1 MKYYGKEIRKK
12 PLKISGSLLEVS
24 LGADSGS
31 TAIKADNVT
40 VGYPTAN
47 RWKDNLVGSYL
58 NLYDHNS
65 NVSEV
70 LRFMAGVLSHSLDT
84 AAPTPNTKTWN
95 SVNTSYTGQST
106 TTKSALFN
114 GVLGNSSYRLS
125 QHWTSSVYV
134 QMNETQSFIEAE
146 NYFINKGFMNSNERG
161 TFGNH
166 TGVNPFN
173 DSYCANIP
181 NTVLQSSNFGSL
193 TFTNTSV
200 SAGSTIVSS
209 SIDSQLFG
217 LGGLTNGGATPYT
230 VRVIASQSF
239 SDTQTDTT
247 PDASSTFHTKSF
259 VDYTLS
265 DFDENG
271 DSNGLFL
278 AKLITGQPAVI
289 PSAFQDGKF
298 VSVDA
303 PMTGRRRHGGS
314 TNNTSIS
321 SSGYYQMHD
330 TKVGLK
336 SGSQSDADMTYKNAS
351 NSNTV
356 FYMPS
361 PYQAD
366 YTSQGAMSS
375 NILSGAPTAT
385 ISNAT
390 LVETGFS
397 ATSRSLSGAPY
408 LLTTTYAFAY
418 SAESTNHFNPVY
430 GRYTIPI
437 QNSISTN
444 GWSSIG
450 SSNLGGTTSVSVT
463 TSGVQ
468 TNSGNGGVRSSDKST
483 QRTNGTIPHITDGT
497 FLSSS
502 YSFSMSSNS
511 HNVVQNR
518 ASQAS
523 LNYNLALRT
532 TSRNYSGGSQTSTTS
547 TQTFYS
553 ATKFGQSSDSGSMA
567 KYSRAQ
573 GYDAGSLTG
582 TSEAFSGEDFR
593 RKINNNITAFNG
605 DAFTTDTFQTNDEG
619 DAVLGNFDL
628 QVKPGYLVD
637 PGGNYGYWFASGF
650 GSGTYK
656 YYIREFQTSGVKGS
670 LTVGCGKSLNAW
682 SSTSDGISLV
692 VIFKSGTSAGSNT
705 SITTCRLYDPTQT
718 VSNLIESNISQDNH
732 KNPFSSA
739 VDLYGNTGGSQ
750 SGTNFVMPLRN
761 ADGMFLDNSD
771 NGFYVVIRYK
781 GDPAPV
787 TSISTSTS

>member
-1 MKYYGKEIRKK
+1 MKYFGKEIRKN
-12 PLKISGSLLEVS
+12 PLKISGSLLEVDM
-24 LGADSGS
+24 GASSGS
-31 TAIKADNVT
+31 TAIKTNNVT

-58 NLYDHNS
+58 NIFDHNT

-84 AAPTPNTKTWN
+84 AAPTPNTKFWN
-95 SVNTSYTGQST
+95 SVSTNYTGQNT
-106 TTKSALFN
+106 TSKSSLFH

-125 QHWTSSVYV
+125 QHWTSSAYI

-146 NYFINKGFMNSNERG
+146 DYFISKGFMNISERG
-161 TFGNH
+161 AFGNH
-166 TGVNPFN
+166 TGVHPFN
-173 DSYCANIP
+173 DNYCVNIP
-181 NTVLQSSNFGSL
+181 NTILQSGQFGNL

-200 SAGSTIVSS
+200 AGGSTNVSS
-209 SIDSQLFG
+209 SVDSQLFG
-217 LGGLTNGGATPYT
+217 MGGLTNGGATSYT

-259 VDYTLS
+259 VDYTIS
-265 DFDENG
+265 NFDDNG

-278 AKLITGQPAVI
+278 AKMITGQPAVI

-298 VSVDA
+298 VNIDA
-303 PMTGRRRHGGS
+303 PQTGRKRHGGS

-321 SSGYYQMHD
+321 SSGYYLMHD
-330 TKVGLK
+330 TRVGLK
-336 SGSQSDADMTYKNAS
+336 SGSQADFVYKNAS

-356 FYMPS
+356 FYMPNTNNGS
-361 PYQAD
+361 F
-366 YTSQGAMSS
+366 TSQGRVSS
-375 NILSGAPTAT
+375 NIISGAPTAT

-408 LLTTTYAFAY
+408 LLTTTYSYNY

-430 GRYTIPI
+430 GGATAPI

-444 GWSSIG
+444 GWNTIG
-450 SSNLGGTTSVSVT
+450 NSNLGGTTSVSVT

-468 TNSGNGGVRSSDKST
+468 TNSGTAGVRSADKAT

-502 YSFSMSSNS
+502 YSFSLSSNYE
-511 HNVVQNR
+511 NVGQNR
-518 ASQAS
+518 TSNNN
-523 LNYNLALRT
+523 LNYSLALRT
-532 TSRNYSGGSQTSTTS
+532 TSRNYAGTTQTSTTS
-547 TQTFYS
+547 TQTFYD
-553 ATKFGQSSDSGSMA
+553 ATKFGQASASGSMA
-567 KYSRAQ
+567 VYSRAQ
-573 GYDAGSLTG
+573 GYDNGSLTG
-582 TSEAFSGEDFR
+582 TSETFLGEDFR

-619 DAVLGNFDL
+619 DNVLGNLDL

-637 PGGNYGYWFASGF
+637 PGGNYGYWFYSGF

-682 SSTSDGISLV
+682 SSTSNGISLV

-705 SITTCRLYDPTQT
+705 SITNCRLYDPTQT
-718 VSNLIESNISQDNH
+718 VSNLISAGITTDNH
-732 KNPFSSA
+732 QNPFSSN

-750 SGTNFVMPLRN
+750 SGTNFTMPLRN

>member
-12 PLKISGSLLEVS
+12 PLTITGSLLTVD
-24 LGADSGS
+24 LGTNSGS
-31 TAIKADNVT
+31 TAIKTNNIT
-40 VGYPTAN
+40 VGYPNAN
-47 RWKDNLVGSYL
+47 RWQDNLVGSYF
-58 NLYDHNS
+58 NTFDHNS
-65 NVSEV
+65 NVSEIM
-70 LRFMAGVLSHSLDT
+70 RFMAGVISHSIDT
-84 AAPTPNTKTWN
+84 AAPTPNLKKW
-95 SVNTSYTGQST
+95 SGVSTSYSGQST
-106 TTKSALFN
+106 TTKSSLFSN

-125 QHWTSSVYV
+125 QHWTSSAYV

-173 DSYCANIP
+173 SGYCANIP

-193 TFTNTSV
+193 TFTNTYQKSGT
-200 SAGSTIVSS
+200 SAVFQNTNN
-209 SIDSQLFG
+209 FG
-217 LGGLTNGGATPYT
+217 MGTLTNGGATPFT
-230 VRVIASQSF
+230 IRVIASQSF
-239 SDTQTDTT
+239 SDVQSDTT

-259 VDYTLS
+259 VDYTIS
-265 DFDENG
+265 SFDDNG
-271 DSNGLFL
+271 DSNGLYL
-278 AKLITGQPAVI
+278 TRIETAQPAVI
-289 PSAFQDGKF
+289 PAAFQEGRF
-298 VSVDA
+298 QSVDA
-303 PMTGRRRHGGS
+303 PITGRKRHAGS

-321 SSGYYQMHD
+321 SSGYYKMHD
-330 TKVGLK
+330 VRVGLK
-336 SGSQSDADMTYKNAS
+336 SGSATDFEYKNGS
-351 NSNTV
+351 DSNTT
-356 FYMPS
+356 FFMPS
-361 PYQAD
+361 PYQAS
-366 YTSQGAMSS
+366 YTSLGAVSS

-390 LVETGFS
+390 LVETAFS

-408 LLTTTYAFAY
+408 LLTTTYGYNY

-430 GRYTIPI
+430 GRYTTPI
-437 QNSISTN
+437 QNAISTN
-444 GWSSIG
+444 GWNSIG

-468 TNSGNGGVRSSDKST
+468 TNSGNGGVRSADKST

-518 ASQAS
+518 SSQAS
-523 LNYNLALRT
+523 LNYSLALRT
-532 TSRNYSGGSQTSTTS
+532 TSRNYAGSSQTSTTS
-547 TQTFYS
+547 TQTFYN
-553 ATKFGQSSDSGSMA
+553 ATKFGQVSASGSMA

-593 RKINNNITAFNG
+593 IVLNNNVTAFNG
-605 DAFTTDTFQTNDEG
+605 TYFTTDSFQTNDEG
-619 DAVLGNFDL
+619 DSVLGNLDL

-637 PGGNYGYWFASGF
+637 PGGNYGYWFASNF

-656 YYIREFQTSGVKGS
+656 YYIRRFQTSGVKGS
-670 LTVGCGKSLNAW
+670 LTVGCGKSLQAW
-682 SSTSDGISLV
+682 TSTSDGISLA

-718 VSNLIESNISQDNH
+718 VSNLIESGISNDNH
-732 KNPFSSA
+732 KNPFSSN

-750 SGTNFVMPLRN
+750 SGTNFTMPLRN

>member
-12 PLKISGSLLEVS
+12 PLKISGSLLEVDMGS
-24 LGADSGS
+24 SSGS
-31 TAIKADNVT
+31 TAIKTNNVT
-40 VGYPTAN
+40 IGYPTAN

-58 NLYDHNS
+58 NFYDHDT
-65 NVSEV
+65 NVSEM

-84 AAPTPNTKTWN
+84 AAPTPNTKFWN
-95 SVNTSYTGQST
+95 SVSTNYSGQST
-106 TTKSALFN
+106 TSKSSLFH
-114 GVLGNSSYRLS
+114 GVLGHSSYRLS
-125 QHWTSSVYV
+125 QHWTSSAYI

-146 NYFINKGFMNSNERG
+146 DYFISKGFMNASERG

-181 NTVLQSSNFGSL
+181 NTILQSGQFGSL

-200 SAGSTIVSS
+200 SAGSSIVSS
-209 SIDSQLFG
+209 SVDSQLFG
-217 LGGLTNGGATPYT
+217 LGELTNGGPTSYT
-230 VRVIASQSF
+230 VRVIASQSY
-239 SDTQTDTT
+239 SDSQSDTT
-247 PDASSTFHTKSF
+247 PDATSTFHTSSF
-259 VDYTLS
+259 IDYTLS
-265 DFDENG
+265 TFDDNG

-278 AKLITGQPAVI
+278 AKMITGQPAVI

-298 VSVDA
+298 VNVDA
-303 PMTGRRRHGGS
+303 PITGRKYTNGA
-314 TNNTSIS
+314 TNNNVIS

-330 TKVGLK
+330 TRVGLK
-336 SGSQSDADMTYKNAS
+336 SGSQADFVYKNAS

-356 FYMPS
+356 FYMPNTNNGS
-361 PYQAD
+361 F
-366 YTSQGAMSS
+366 TSQGAVSS
-375 NILSGAPTAT
+375 NIISGAPTAT

-408 LLTTTYAFAY
+408 LLTTTYSYNY

-430 GRYTIPI
+430 GRYTTPI
-437 QNSISTN
+437 QNTISTN

-468 TNSGNGGVRSSDKST
+468 TNSGNGGVRSNDKTT

-518 ASQAS
+518 SSQAS
-523 LNYNLALRT
+523 LNYSLALRT
-532 TSRNYSGGSQTSTTS
+532 TSRNYAGSSQTSTTS
-547 TQTFYS
+547 TQTFYN
-553 ATKFGQSSDSGSMA
+553 ATKFGQVSASGSMA

-593 RKINNNITAFNG
+593 IVLNNNVTAFNG
-605 DAFTTDTFQTNDEG
+605 SYFTTNSFLTNDEG
-619 DAVLGNFDL
+619 DNVLGNFDL

-637 PGGNYGYWFASGF
+637 PGGNYGYWFAEDF

-656 YYIREFQTSGVKGS
+656 YYIRRFQTSGVKGS

-682 SSTSDGISLV
+682 TSTSDGISLV

-705 SITTCRLYDPTQT
+705 AITNCRLYDPTQT
-718 VSNLIESNISQDNH
+718 VSNLIESGISQDNH
-732 KNPFSSA
+732 KNPFSSN
-739 VDLYGNTGGSQ
+739 VDLYGNTGGST

>member
-1 MKYYGKEIRKK
+1 MKYYGKDIKRHDTV
-12 PLKISGSLLEVS
+12 ITGSTLTVD
-24 LGADSGS
+24 LGASSGS
-31 TAIKADNVT
+31 TAITTNNVT
-40 VGYPTAN
+40 VGYPTSN
-47 RWKDNLVGSYL
+47 RWQDNLEGSFL
-58 NLYDHNS
+58 NFYDHNS

-84 AAPTPNTKTWN
+84 AAPTANTKIWN
-95 SVNTSYTGQST
+95 SVSTTYSGQST
-106 TTKSALFN
+106 TTKSSLFGN

-125 QHWTSSVYV
+125 QHWTSSIYV

-146 NYFINKGFMNSNERG
+146 NYFISKGFMNANERG

-166 TGVNPFN
+166 TGINPFN
-173 DSYCANIP
+173 SSYCTNIP

-193 TFTNTSV
+193 TFRNTSQ
-200 SAGSTIVSS
+200 SGGSTTVSS
-209 SIDSQLFG
+209 SVDSQKFG

-259 VDYTLS
+259 VDYTQNS
-265 DFDENG
+265 FGTTAD
-271 DSNGLFL
+271 GLTL

-298 VSVDA
+298 VNVDA
-303 PMTGRRRHGGS
+303 PITGRKRHGGS

-321 SSGYYQMHD
+321 SSGYYLMHGA
-330 TKVGLK
+330 KVGLK
-336 SGSQSDADMTYKNAS
+336 SGSQSDADMVYKNAS

-356 FYMPS
+356 FFMPS
-361 PYQAD
+361 PFQGG

-375 NILSGAPTAT
+375 NILSGSPTAT

-390 LVETGFS
+390 LTETAFS

-408 LLTTTYAFAY
+408 LLTTTYGFAY

-430 GRYTIPI
+430 GRFTTPL

-444 GWSSIG
+444 GWNSIG
-450 SSNLGGTTSVSVT
+450 SSNLSNTSVTVS

-468 TNSGNGGVRSSDKST
+468 TNSGTAGVRSADKAT

-502 YSFSMSSNS
+502 YSFSLSSNQE
-511 HNVVQNR
+511 NVGQNR
-518 ASQAS
+518 TSNNN
-523 LNYNLALRT
+523 LNYSLALRT
-532 TSRNYSGGSQTSTTS
+532 TSRNYSGGSQTSTTA
-547 TQTFYS
+547 TQTFYN
-553 ATKFGQSSDSGSMA
+553 ATKFGQVSASGSMA
-567 KYSRAQ
+567 IYSRAQ
-573 GYDAGSLTG
+573 GFDGGSLTG
-582 TSEAFSGEDFR
+582 TSEQFTGEDFR

-605 DAFTTDTFQTNDEG
+605 DAFTTDSFVTNDEG
-619 DAVLGNFDL
+619 DNVLGNLDL
-628 QVKPGYLVD
+628 QVKPGFLVD

-656 YYIREFQTSGVKGS
+656 YYIREFRTSGVKGS

-682 SSTSDGISLV
+682 TSTSNGISLV

-705 SITTCRLYDPTQT
+705 SITTCRLYDPTQL
-718 VSNLIESNISQDNH
+718 VSNLIESGISNDNV
-732 KNPFSSA
+732 KNPFSSN
-739 VDLYGNTGGSQ
+739 VDLFGNTGGSQ
-750 SGTNFVMPLRN
+750 SGTNFTMPLRN

-771 NGFYVVIRYK
+771 NGFYVLIRYK

-787 TSISTSTS
+787 TSITTSTS

>member
-12 PLKISGSLLEVS
+12 PLKISGSLLEVDM
-24 LGADSGS
+24 GASSGS
-31 TAIKADNVT
+31 TAIKTNNIT
-40 VGYPTAN
+40 VGYPTSN
-47 RWKDNLVGSYL
+47 RWQDNLQGSYL
-58 NLYDHNS
+58 NLYDHNT
-65 NVSEV
+65 NVSEL

-84 AAPTPNTKTWN
+84 AAPLPNTKTFG
-95 SVNTSYTGQST
+95 SVSTSYTGQNT
-106 TTKSALFN
+106 TTKSSLFGN

-125 QHWTSSVYV
+125 QHWTSSVYI

-146 NYFINKGFMNSNERG
+146 NYFISKGFMNANERG

-166 TGVNPFN
+166 TGINPFN
-173 DSYCANIP
+173 SNYCSNIP
-181 NTVLQSSNFGSL
+181 STVLQAGQFNNL
-193 TFTNTSV
+193 TFTNTSQ
-200 SAGSTIVSS
+200 AGGSTNISS

-217 LGGLTNGGATPYT
+217 MGGLTNGGATSYT

-239 SDTQTDTT
+239 SDTQSDTT

-259 VDYTLS
+259 VDYTIT
-265 DFDENG
+265 DFDTNG
-271 DSNGLFL
+271 DANGLFL

-298 VSVDA
+298 VNIDA
-303 PMTGRRRHGGS
+303 PMTGRKRHGGS

-330 TKVGLK
+330 VRVGLK
-336 SGSQSDADMTYKNAS
+336 SGSQADFVYRNGS
-351 NSNTV
+351 NSTNR
-356 FYMPS
+356 FFMPS
-361 PYQAD
+361 PFQSN

-375 NILSGAPTAT
+375 NIISGAPTAT

-390 LVETGFS
+390 LTETGFS

-408 LLTTTYAFAY
+408 LLTTTYTFAY

-430 GRYTIPI
+430 GRYTTPL

-450 SSNLGGTTSVSVT
+450 SSNLGGGTSVSVT

-468 TNSGNGGVRSSDKST
+468 TNSGTAGVRSADKST

-511 HNVVQNR
+511 HNSVQNR
-518 ASQAS
+518 SSQAS

-532 TSRNYSGGSQTSTTS
+532 TSRNYSGGSQTSTTA
-547 TQTFYS
+547 TQTFYN
-553 ATKFGQSSDSGSMA
+553 ATKFGQPSSSGSMA

-582 TSEAFSGEDFR
+582 TTEQFSGEDFR
-593 RKINNNITAFNG
+593 RKINNNITSFNG

-619 DAVLGNFDL
+619 DAVLGNYDL
-628 QVKPGYLVD
+628 QVKPGRLVD

-682 SSTSDGISLV
+682 TSTSDGVSLV
-692 VIFKSGTSAGSNT
+692 VILKSGTSAGSNT
-705 SITTCRLYDPTQT
+705 SITTCRLFDPTQT

-750 SGTNFVMPLRN
+750 SGTNFTMPMRN

-771 NGFYVVIRYK
+771 NKFYVVIRFK
-781 GDPAPV
+781 GDPTPV

>member
-1 MKYYGKEIRKK
+1 MKYYGKKVERHDTVIT
-12 PLKISGSLLEVS
+12 GSTLTVD
-24 LGADSGS
+24 LGANSGS
-31 TAIKADNVT
+31 TAITTNNIT

-47 RWKDNLVGSYL
+47 RWGDNLVGSYL
-58 NLYDHNS
+58 NLYDHNT
-65 NVSEV
+65 NVSEM

-84 AAPTPNTKTWN
+84 AAPTPNTKIWN
-95 SVNTSYTGQST
+95 SVSTNYSGQST
-106 TTKSALFN
+106 TSKSSLFH
-114 GVLGNSSYRLS
+114 GTLGNSSYRLS
-125 QHWTSSVYV
+125 QHWTSSAYI

-146 NYFINKGFMNSNERG
+146 DYFISKGFMNVSERG

-166 TGVNPFN
+166 TGVHPFN

-181 NTVLQSSNFGSL
+181 NTILQSGQFGNL

-200 SAGSTIVSS
+200 SAGSTNVSS
-209 SIDSQLFG
+209 SVDTQLFG
-217 LGGLTNGGATPYT
+217 LGGLTNGGATSYT

-239 SDTQTDTT
+239 SDVQSDTT

-259 VDYTLS
+259 VDYTQTS
-265 DFDENG
+265 FGTTG
-271 DSNGLFL
+271 DGLTL
-278 AKLITGQPAVI
+278 AKMITGQPAVI

-298 VSVDA
+298 VSIDA
-303 PMTGRRRHGGS
+303 PQTGRKRHGGS

-330 TKVGLK
+330 TRVGLK
-336 SGSQSDADMTYKNAS
+336 SGSQADFVYKNAS

-356 FYMPS
+356 FYMPNTNNGS
-361 PYQAD
+361 F
-366 YTSQGAMSS
+366 TSQGAVSS
-375 NILSGAPTAT
+375 NIISGAPTAT

-397 ATSRSLSGAPY
+397 AASRSLSGAPY
-408 LLTTTYAFAY
+408 LLTTTYSYNY

-430 GRYTIPI
+430 GGATAPI

-444 GWSSIG
+444 GWNTIG
-450 SSNLGGTTSVSVT
+450 NSNLGGTTSVSVT

-468 TNSGNGGVRSSDKST
+468 TNSGTAGVRSADKAT

-502 YSFSMSSNS
+502 YSFSLSSNYE
-511 HNVVQNR
+511 NVGQNR
-518 ASQAS
+518 TSNNS
-523 LNYNLALRT
+523 LNYSLALRT
-532 TSRNYSGGSQTSTTS
+532 TSRNYAGTTQTSTTS
-547 TQTFYS
+547 TQTFYD
-553 ATKFGQSSDSGSMA
+553 ATKFGQPSASGSMA
-567 KYSRAQ
+567 IYSRSQ

-593 RKINNNITAFNG
+593 IKLLDNVTAFNG
-605 DAFTTDTFQTNDEG
+605 TYFTTDSFQTNDEG
-619 DAVLGNFDL
+619 DSVLGNLDL

-637 PGGNYGYWFASGF
+637 PGGNYGYWFYGGF

-656 YYIREFQTSGVKGS
+656 YYIRRFQTSGVKGS

-705 SITTCRLYDPTQT
+705 SIATCRLYDPTQT
-718 VSNLIESNISQDNH
+718 VSNLIESGISNDNH
-732 KNPFSSA
+732 KNPFSSN
-739 VDLYGNTGGSQ
+739 VDLYGNTGGSS
-750 SGTNFVMPLRN
+750 SGTNFTMPLRN

>member
-1 MKYYGKEIRKK
+1 MKYYGKEIRKQ
-12 PLKISGSLLEVS
+12 PLKISGSLLEVD
-24 LGADSGS
+24 LGTDSGS
-31 TAIKADNVT
+31 TAIKTNNVT

-47 RWKDNLVGSYL
+47 RWQDNLVGSYF
-58 NLYDHNS
+58 NTFDHNS

-70 LRFMAGVLSHSLDT
+70 MRFMAGVISHSIDT
-84 AAPTPNTKTWN
+84 AAPTPNLKTW
-95 SVNTSYTGQST
+95 SGVSTSYSGQST
-106 TTKSALFN
+106 TTKSSLFSN
-114 GVLGNSSYRLS
+114 GVLGNSNYRLS
-125 QHWTSSVYV
+125 QHWTSSAYV

-146 NYFINKGFMNSNERG
+146 NYFIAKGFMNSNERG

-173 DSYCANIP
+173 SSYCSNIP
-181 NTVLQSSNFGSL
+181 NTVLQSSNFGNL
-193 TFTNTSV
+193 TFTNTYQKTGT
-200 SAGSTIVSS
+200 SAVFQNTNN
-209 SIDSQLFG
+209 FG
-217 LGGLTNGGATPYT
+217 MGTLTNGGATPFSI
-230 VRVIASQSF
+230 RVIASQSF
-239 SDTQTDTT
+239 SDVQSDTT

-259 VDYTLS
+259 VDYTIS
-265 DFDENG
+265 SFDDNG

-278 AKLITGQPAVI
+278 TKIETAQPAVI
-289 PSAFQDGKF
+289 PAAFQEGRF
-298 VSVDA
+298 QSVDA
-303 PMTGRRRHGGS
+303 PITGRKRHAGS

-321 SSGYYQMHD
+321 SSGYYKMHD
-330 TKVGLK
+330 VRVGLK
-336 SGSQSDADMTYKNAS
+336 SGSMSTFEFKNGSD
-351 NSNTV
+351 SNTT
-356 FYMPS
+356 FFMPS
-361 PYQAD
+361 PYQSG
-366 YTSQGAMSS
+366 YTSEGAMSS
-375 NILSGAPTAT
+375 NILSGSPTAT

-390 LVETGFS
+390 LVETAFS

-408 LLTTTYAFAY
+408 LLTTTYSYNY

-430 GRYTIPI
+430 GRYTTPL

-444 GWSSIG
+444 GWNSIG

-468 TNSGNGGVRSSDKST
+468 TNSGNGGVRSADKTT

-511 HNVVQNR
+511 HNVGQNR
-518 ASQAS
+518 TSNNS
-523 LNYNLALRT
+523 LNYSLALRT
-532 TSRNYSGGSQTSTTS
+532 TSRNYVGSSQTSTS
-547 TQTFYS
+547 ATQTFYN
-553 ATKFGQSSDSGSMA
+553 ATKFGQVSASGSMA

-593 RKINNNITAFNG
+593 IVLNNNVTAFNG
-605 DAFTTDTFQTNDEG
+605 TYFTTDSFQTNDEG
-619 DAVLGNFDL
+619 DSVLGNLDL

-637 PGGNYGYWFASGF
+637 PGGNYGYWFVSGF

-656 YYIREFQTSGVKGS
+656 YYIRRLQTSGVKGS
-670 LTVGCGKSLNAW
+670 LTVGCGKSLNSWA
-682 SSTSDGISLV
+682 STSNGISLV
-692 VIFKSGTSAGSNT
+692 VILKSGTSAGSNT
-705 SITTCRLYDPTQT
+705 SISTCRLFDPTQT
-718 VSNLIESNISQDNH
+718 VSNLIEAGISNDDH
-732 KNPFSSA
+732 KNPFSSN
-739 VDLYGNTGGSQ
+739 VDLYGNTGGSS
-750 SGTNFVMPLRN
+750 SGTNFTLPMRN

>member
-12 PLKISGSLLEVS
+12 PLKISGSLLEVN
-24 LGADSGS
+24 LGANSGS
-31 TAIKADNVT
+31 TAIKTNNIT

-47 RWKDNLVGSYL
+47 RWQDNLQGSYL
-58 NLYDHNS
+58 NFYDHET
-65 NVSEV
+65 NVSEL

-84 AAPTPNTKTWN
+84 SAPTPNLKAW
-95 SVNTSYTGQST
+95 SGVSTSYTGQST
-106 TTKSALFN
+106 TTKSSLFGN

-125 QHWTSSVYV
+125 QHWTSSAYV

-146 NYFINKGFMNSNERG
+146 NYFIAKGFMNSNERG

-166 TGVNPFN
+166 TGINPFN
-173 DSYCANIP
+173 SSYCANIP
-181 NTVLQSSNFGSL
+181 NTVLQSGQFGSL
-193 TFTNTSV
+193 TFRNTSQ
-200 SAGSTIVSS
+200 SGGSTTVSS
-209 SIDSQLFG
+209 SVDSQKFG
-217 LGGLTNGGATPYT
+217 LGSLTNGGATSYT

-239 SDTQTDTT
+239 SDTQSDTT
-247 PDASSTFHTKSF
+247 PDANSTFHTKSF
-259 VDYTLS
+259 VDYTQTS
-265 DFDENG
+265 FGTTG
-271 DSNGLFL
+271 DGLTL

-298 VSVDA
+298 VNVDA
-303 PMTGRRRHGGS
+303 PITGRKRHGGS

-321 SSGYYQMHD
+321 SSGYYQMHG

-336 SGSQSDADMTYKNAS
+336 SGSQSDADMVYKNAS
-351 NSNTV
+351 NSNNV

-361 PYQAD
+361 PYQNA

-390 LVETGFS
+390 ITETGFS

-408 LLTTTYAFAY
+408 LLTATYAFAY

-430 GRYTIPI
+430 GRYTTPL

-444 GWSSIG
+444 GWNSIG
-450 SSNLGGTTSVSVT
+450 SSNLGGGTSVSVT

-468 TNSGNGGVRSSDKST
+468 TNSGTAGVRSGDKAT

-502 YSFSMSSNS
+502 YSFSLSSNYE
-511 HNVVQNR
+511 NVGQNR
-518 ASQAS
+518 TSNNS
-523 LNYNLALRT
+523 LNYSLALRT
-532 TSRNYSGGSQTSTTS
+532 TSRNYSGGSQTSTS
-547 TQTFYS
+547 ATQTFYN
-553 ATKFGQSSDSGSMA
+553 AAKFKQHADSGSMA
-567 KYSRAQ
+567 IYSRAQ
-573 GYDAGSLTG
+573 GYDNGSLTG
-582 TSEAFSGEDFR
+582 TSETFLGEDHR
-593 RKINNNITAFNG
+593 RKINNNVTSFNA
-605 DAFTTDTFQTNDEG
+605 DSFTTNTFQTNDEG
-619 DAVLGNFDL
+619 DNVLGNLDL

-637 PGGNYGYWFASGF
+637 PGGNYGYWFYSGF

-682 SSTSDGISLV
+682 TSTSNGISLV
-692 VIFKSGTSAGSNT
+692 VILKSGTSAGSNT
-705 SITTCRLYDPTQT
+705 SITNCRLFDPTQT
-718 VSNLIESNISQDNH
+718 VSNLIESGISNDNH
-732 KNPFSSA
+732 KNPFSSN
-739 VDLYGNTGGSQ
+739 VDLYGNTGGSS
-750 SGTNFVMPLRN
+750 SGTNFTLPMRN

-787 TSISTSTS
+787 TSISISTS

>member
-1 MKYYGKEIRKK
+1 MKYFGKEIRKH
-12 PLKISGSLLEVS
+12 PLKISGSLLEVDM
-24 LGADSGS
+24 GASSGS
-31 TAIKADNVT
+31 TAIKTNNVT
-40 VGYPTAN
+40 IGYPTAN

-58 NLYDHNS
+58 NFYDHDT
-65 NVSEV
+65 NVSEM

-84 AAPTPNTKTWN
+84 AAPTPNTKYWN
-95 SVNTSYTGQST
+95 SVSTNYSGQST
-106 TTKSALFN
+106 TSKSSLFH
-114 GVLGNSSYRLS
+114 GVLGHSSYRLS
-125 QHWTSSVYV
+125 QHWTSSAYI

-146 NYFINKGFMNSNERG
+146 DYFISKGFMNASERG

-181 NTVLQSSNFGSL
+181 GTILQSGQFGSL

-200 SAGSTIVSS
+200 SAGSSIVSS
-209 SIDSQLFG
+209 SVDSQLFG
-217 LGGLTNGGATPYT
+217 LGELTNGGATSYT

-247 PDASSTFHTKSF
+247 PDASSTYHTKSF

-265 DFDENG
+265 AFDDNG
-271 DSNGLFL
+271 DSNGLYL
-278 AKLITGQPAVI
+278 TRIETAQPAVI
-289 PSAFQDGKF
+289 PAAYQEGRFQ
-298 VSVDA
+298 SVDA
-303 PMTGRRRHGGS
+303 PQTGRKRHGGS

-321 SSGYYQMHD
+321 SSGYYLMHD
-330 TKVGLK
+330 VRVGLK
-336 SGSQSDADMTYKNAS
+336 SGSMADFQYKNGS

-356 FYMPS
+356 FFMPS
-361 PYQAD
+361 PYQAS

-375 NILSGAPTAT
+375 NILSGSPTAT

-390 LVETGFS
+390 IRETSFS

-430 GRYTIPI
+430 GRYTTPL

-444 GWSSIG
+444 GWNSIG
-450 SSNLGGTTSVSVT
+450 SSNLSNTSVTVS

-468 TNSGNGGVRSSDKST
+468 TNSGTAGVRSSDKAT

-502 YSFSMSSNS
+502 YSFSLSSNYE
-511 HNVVQNR
+511 NVGQNR
-518 ASQAS
+518 TSNNS
-523 LNYNLALRT
+523 LNYSLALRT
-532 TSRNYSGGSQTSTTS
+532 TSRNYAGSSQTSTS
-547 TQTFYS
+547 ATQTFYN
-553 ATKFGQSSDSGSMA
+553 ATKFGQPSSSGSMA
-567 KYSRAQ
+567 IYSRAQ
-573 GYDAGSLTG
+573 GYDNGSLTG
-582 TSEAFSGEDFR
+582 TSETFLGEDHR
-593 RKINNNITAFNG
+593 IKINNNVTAFNG

-619 DAVLGNFDL
+619 DAVLGNYDL

-637 PGGNYGYWFASGF
+637 PGGSYGYWFASNF

-656 YYIREFQTSGVKGS
+656 YYIRRFQTSGVKGS
-670 LTVGCGKSLNAW
+670 LTVGCGKSLEAW
-682 SSTSDGISLV
+682 TSTGDGVSMV
-692 VIFKSGTSAGSNT
+692 VIFKSGTSAGVNT
-705 SITTCRLYDPTQT
+705 SITNCRLYDPTQT
-718 VSNLIESNISQDNH
+718 VSNLIESGISQDNH

-739 VDLYGNTGGSQ
+739 VDLYGNTGGST

-761 ADGMFLDNSD
+761 ADGMFLDGSD

-781 GDPAPV
+781 GDPSPV
-787 TSISTSTS
+787 TSITTSTS

>member
-1 MKYYGKEIRKK
+1 MKYYGKNIQRHDTV
-12 PLKISGSLLEVS
+12 ITGSTLTVD
-24 LGADSGS
+24 LGANSGS
-31 TAIKADNVT
+31 TAITTNNVT
-40 VGYPTAN
+40 VGYPTSN
-47 RWKDNLVGSYL
+47 RWQDNLQGSYL
-58 NLYDHNS
+58 NLFDHNT
-65 NVSEV
+65 NASEI
-70 LRFMAGVLSHSLDT
+70 LRFMAGVMSHSLDT
-84 AAPTPNTKTWN
+84 AAPTANTKIWN
-95 SVNTSYTGQST
+95 SVSTNYSGQST
-106 TTKSALFN
+106 TSKSSLFH
-114 GVLGNSSYRLS
+114 GTLGNSSYRLS
-125 QHWTSSVYV
+125 QHWTSSAFI
-134 QMNETQSFIEAE
+134 QMNETKSFIEAE
-146 NYFINKGFMNSNERG
+146 DYFIAKGFMNSSERG

-166 TGVNPFN
+166 TGIQPFN
-173 DSYCANIP
+173 DTYCANIP
-181 NTVLQSSNFGSL
+181 NTILQSGQFSGL

-200 SAGSTIVSS
+200 AGGSTTVSS
-209 SIDSQLFG
+209 SVDTQLFG
-217 LGGLTNGGATPYT
+217 IGGLTNGGATQYT
-230 VRVIASQSF
+230 VRVIASQSY

-247 PDASSTFHTKSF
+247 PDANSTFHTKSF
-259 VDYTLS
+259 VDYTQNS
-265 DFDENG
+265 FGTTG
-271 DSNGLFL
+271 DGLTL
-278 AKLITGQPAVI
+278 AKMITGQPAVI

-298 VSVDA
+298 TNVDA
-303 PMTGRRRHGGS
+303 PITGRKRHGGS

-330 TKVGLK
+330 VKVGLK
-336 SGSQSDADMTYKNAS
+336 SGSQSDADMVYKNGS
-351 NSNTV
+351 NSNTA
-356 FYMPS
+356 FYMPNTNNGS
-361 PYQAD
+361 F
-366 YTSQGAMSS
+366 TSQGAISS
-375 NILSGAPTAT
+375 NIINGAPTAT

-390 LVETGFS
+390 ITETSFS

-430 GRYTIPI
+430 GRYTTPL

-444 GWSSIG
+444 GWNSIG
-450 SSNLGGTTSVSVT
+450 SSNLSNTSVSVT

-468 TNSGNGGVRSSDKST
+468 TNSGTAGVRSSDKAT

-511 HNVVQNR
+511 HNVGQNR
-518 ASQAS
+518 TSNNS
-523 LNYNLALRT
+523 LNYSLALRT
-532 TSRNYSGGSQTSTTS
+532 TSRNYAGSSQTSTS
-547 TQTFYS
+547 ATQTFYN
-553 ATKFGQSSDSGSMA
+553 AAKFNQHANSGSMA

-593 RKINNNITAFNG
+593 IVLNNNVTAFNG
-605 DAFTTDTFQTNDEG
+605 SYFTTDSFQTNDEG
-619 DAVLGNFDL
+619 DSVLGNLDL

-637 PGGNYGYWFASGF
+637 PGGNYGYWFVSGF

-656 YYIREFQTSGVKGS
+656 YYIRRFQTSGVKGS
-670 LTVGCGKSLNAW
+670 LTVGCGKSLQAW
-682 SSTSDGISLV
+682 TSTSNGISLA

-718 VSNLIESNISQDNH
+718 VSNLIESGISNDNH
-732 KNPFSSA
+732 KNPFSSN
-739 VDLYGNTGGSQ
+739 VDLYGNTGGSS
-750 SGTNFVMPLRN
+750 SGTNFTMPLRN

>member
-12 PLKISGSLLEVS
+12 PLKISGSLLEVN

-31 TAIKADNVT
+31 TAIKTNNVT

-47 RWKDNLVGSYL
+47 RWQDNLVGSYL
-58 NLYDHNS
+58 NFYNQDTH
-65 NVSEV
+65 VSEM

-84 AAPTPNTKTWN
+84 AAPTPNTKIWN
-95 SVNTSYTGQST
+95 SVNTSYSGQST
-106 TTKSALFN
+106 TSKSSLFH
-114 GVLGNSSYRLS
+114 GTLGHTSYRLS
-125 QHWTSSVYV
+125 QHWTSSAYI
-134 QMNETQSFIEAE
+134 QMNETKSITEAE
-146 NYFINKGFMNSNERG
+146 DYFISKGFMNASERG

-166 TGVNPFN
+166 TGVQPFN

-181 NTVLQSSNFGSL
+181 NTILQSGQFGSL
-193 TFTNTSV
+193 TYTNTSV
-200 SAGSTIVSS
+200 AGGSTNVSS
-209 SIDSQLFG
+209 SADAQLFG
-217 LGGLTNGGATPYT
+217 LGVLTNGSATSYT
-230 VRVIASQSF
+230 VRVLASQSY
-239 SDTQTDTT
+239 SDVQSDTT
-247 PDASSTFHTKSF
+247 PDASSTFHTNSYA
-259 VDYTLS
+259 DYTLS

-271 DSNGLFL
+271 DSNGLYL
-278 AKLITGQPAVI
+278 AKMITGQPAVI
-289 PSAFQDGKF
+289 PSAYQDGKF
-298 VSVDA
+298 LNIDA
-303 PMTGRRRHGGS
+303 PITGRKRHAGS

-321 SSGYYQMHD
+321 SSGYYLMHD
-330 TKVGLK
+330 TRVGLK
-336 SGSQSDADMTYKNAS
+336 SGSQADFVYKNAS

-356 FYMPS
+356 FYMPNTNNGS
-361 PYQAD
+361 F
-366 YTSQGAMSS
+366 TSQGAVSS
-375 NILSGAPTAT
+375 NIISGAPTAT

-408 LLTTTYAFAY
+408 LLTTTYSYNY

-430 GRYTIPI
+430 GRYTTPI

-444 GWSSIG
+444 GWNSIG

-468 TNSGNGGVRSSDKST
+468 TNSGNGGIRSSDKAT
-483 QRTNGTIPHITDGT
+483 QRTNGTIPHITDGS

-511 HNVVQNR
+511 HNVGQNR
-518 ASQAS
+518 TSNNS
-523 LNYNLALRT
+523 LNYSLALRT
-532 TSRNYSGGSQTSTTS
+532 TSYNYTGTTQTSTS
-547 TQTFYS
+547 ATQTFYN
-553 ATKFGQSSDSGSMA
+553 ATKFGQVSASGSMA

-582 TSEAFSGEDFR
+582 TSEAFTGEDFR
-593 RKINNNITAFNG
+593 IKLLDNVTAFNG
-605 DAFTTDTFQTNDEG
+605 SYFTTDSFQTNDEG
-619 DAVLGNFDL
+619 DSVLGNYDL

-637 PGGNYGYWFASGF
+637 PGGNYGYWFASNF

-656 YYIREFQTSGVKGS
+656 YYIRRFQTSGVKGS
-670 LTVGCGKSLNAW
+670 LTVGCGKSLEAW
-682 SSTSDGISLV
+682 TSTGNGVSMV

-705 SITTCRLYDPTQT
+705 SISTCRLYDPTQT
-718 VSNLIESNISQDNH
+718 VSNLIESGISNDNH
-732 KNPFSSA
+732 KNPFSSN
-739 VDLYGNTGGSQ
+739 VDLYGNTGGST

-787 TSISTSTS
+787 TSITTSTS

>member
-1 MKYYGKEIRKK
+1 MKYYGKEIRKR
-12 PLKISGSLLEVS
+12 PLKISGSLLEVDM
-24 LGADSGS
+24 GANSGS
-31 TAIKADNVT
+31 TAIKANNVT
-40 VGYPTAN
+40 VGYPVAN
-47 RWKDNLVGSYL
+47 AWQDNLNGSYF
-58 NLYDHNS
+58 NTFDHNS
-65 NVSEV
+65 NISEIM
-70 LRFMAGVLSHSLDT
+70 RFMAGVISHSIDT
-84 AAPTPNTKTWN
+84 SAPTPNLKIW
-95 SVNTSYTGQST
+95 SGVSTSYTGQNT
-106 TTKSALFN
+106 TSKSSLFGN

-125 QHWTSSVYV
+125 QHWTSSAYV

-146 NYFINKGFMNSNERG
+146 NYFIHKGFMNSNERG

-166 TGVNPFN
+166 TGINPFN
-173 DSYCANIP
+173 SSYCANIP
-181 NTVLQSSNFGSL
+181 NTILQSGQFSNL
-193 TFTNTSV
+193 TFTNTYQKS
-200 SAGSTIVSS
+200 GTSTVF
-209 SIDSQLFG
+209 QNTNNFG
-217 LGGLTNGGATPYT
+217 MGTLTNGGATPFT
-230 VRVIASQSF
+230 IRVIASQSF
-239 SDTQTDTT
+239 SDTQSVTT
-247 PDASSTFHTKSF
+247 PNQSSNTFHTKSF
-259 VDYTLS
+259 VDYTIS
-265 DFDENG
+265 EFDDNG

-278 AKLITGQPAVI
+278 TKIQTAQPAVI
-289 PSAFQDGKF
+289 PAAFQEGRF
-298 VSVDA
+298 QSVDA
-303 PMTGRRRHGGS
+303 PITGRFRHNGS

-321 SSGYYQMHD
+321 SSGYYRMHD
-330 TKVGLK
+330 VRVGLK
-336 SGSQSDADMTYKNAS
+336 SGSMSSFEIKNGS
-351 NSNTV
+351 NSNTS
-356 FYMPS
+356 FFTPS
-361 PYQAD
+361 PYQAS
-366 YTSQGAMSS
+366 YTSLGAVSS

-408 LLTTTYAFAY
+408 LLTTTYSFAY

-430 GRYTIPI
+430 GRYTTPL
-437 QNSISTN
+437 QNTLSTN
-444 GWSSIG
+444 NWSSIG

-468 TNSGNGGVRSSDKST
+468 TNSGNGGVRSVDKST

-511 HNVVQNR
+511 HNSVQNR
-518 ASQAS
+518 SSQAS
-523 LNYNLALRT
+523 LNYNLAFRT
-532 TSRNYSGGSQTSTTS
+532 TSRNYSGGSQTSTS
-547 TQTFYS
+547 ATQTFYN
-553 ATKFGQSSDSGSMA
+553 AAKFGQHSNSGSMA

-582 TSEAFSGEDFR
+582 TSEQFSGEDFR

-605 DAFTTDTFQTNDEG
+605 DAFTTNTFQTNDNG
-619 DAVLGNFDL
+619 DAVLGDYDL
-628 QVKPGYLVD
+628 QVKPGRLVD

-682 SSTSDGISLV
+682 TSTSDGVSLV
-692 VIFKSGTSAGSNT
+692 VILKSGTSAGSNT
-705 SITTCRLYDPTQT
+705 SISTCRLFDPTQT

-750 SGTNFVMPLRN
+750 SGTNFTLPMRN

-771 NGFYVVIRYK
+771 NKFYVVIRFK
-781 GDPAPV
+781 GDPTPV

>member
-1 MKYYGKEIRKK
+1 MKYYGKEIRKQ
-12 PLKISGSLLEVS
+12 PLKISGSLLEVD
-24 LGADSGS
+24 LGTDSGS
-31 TAIKADNVT
+31 TAIKTNNVT

-47 RWKDNLVGSYL
+47 RWQDNLVGSYF
-58 NLYDHNS
+58 NTFDHNS

-70 LRFMAGVLSHSLDT
+70 MRFMAGVISHSIDT
-84 AAPTPNTKTWN
+84 AAPTPNLKTW
-95 SVNTSYTGQST
+95 SGVSTSYSGQST
-106 TTKSALFN
+106 TTKSSLFSN
-114 GVLGNSSYRLS
+114 GVLGNSNYRLS
-125 QHWTSSVYV
+125 QHWTSSAYV

-146 NYFINKGFMNSNERG
+146 NYFIAKGFMNSNERG

-173 DSYCANIP
+173 SSYCSNIP
-181 NTVLQSSNFGSL
+181 NTVLQSSNFGNL
-193 TFTNTSV
+193 TFTNTYQKTGT
-200 SAGSTIVSS
+200 SAVFQNTNN
-209 SIDSQLFG
+209 FG
-217 LGGLTNGGATPYT
+217 MGTLTNGGATPFSI
-230 VRVIASQSF
+230 RVIASQSF
-239 SDTQTDTT
+239 SDVQSDTT

-259 VDYTLS
+259 VDYTIS
-265 DFDENG
+265 SFDDNG

-278 AKLITGQPAVI
+278 TKIETAQPAVI
-289 PSAFQDGKF
+289 PAAFQEGRF
-298 VSVDA
+298 QSVDA
-303 PMTGRRRHGGS
+303 PITGRKRHAGS

-321 SSGYYQMHD
+321 SSGYYKMHD
-330 TKVGLK
+330 VRVGLK
-336 SGSQSDADMTYKNAS
+336 SGSMSTFEFKNGSD
-351 NSNTV
+351 SNTT
-356 FYMPS
+356 FFMPS
-361 PYQAD
+361 PYQSG
-366 YTSQGAMSS
+366 YTSEGAMSS
-375 NILSGAPTAT
+375 NILSGSPTAT

-390 LVETGFS
+390 LVETAFS

-408 LLTTTYAFAY
+408 LLTTTYSYNY

-430 GRYTIPI
+430 GRYTTPL

-444 GWSSIG
+444 GWNSIG

-468 TNSGNGGVRSSDKST
+468 TNSGNGGVRSADKTT

-511 HNVVQNR
+511 HNVGQNR
-518 ASQAS
+518 TSNNS
-523 LNYNLALRT
+523 LNYSLALRT
-532 TSRNYSGGSQTSTTS
+532 TSRNYVGSSQTSTS
-547 TQTFYS
+547 ATQTFYN
-553 ATKFGQSSDSGSMA
+553 ATKFGQVSASGSMA

-593 RKINNNITAFNG
+593 IVLNNNVTAFNG
-605 DAFTTDTFQTNDEG
+605 SYFTTDSFQTNDEG
-619 DAVLGNFDL
+619 DSVLGNLDL

-637 PGGNYGYWFASGF
+637 PGGNYGYWFASNF

-656 YYIREFQTSGVKGS
+656 YYIRRFQTSGVKGS
-670 LTVGCGKSLNAW
+670 LTVGCGKSLNSWA
-682 SSTSDGISLV
+682 STSNGISLV
-692 VIFKSGTSAGSNT
+692 VILKSGTSAGSNT
-705 SITTCRLYDPTQT
+705 SISTCRLFDPTQT
-718 VSNLIESNISQDNH
+718 VSNLIEAGISNDDH
-732 KNPFSSA
+732 KNPFSSN
-739 VDLYGNTGGSQ
+739 VDLYGNTGGSS
-750 SGTNFVMPLRN
+750 SGTNFTLPMRN